1 MFQSPI
7 KHDNQAA
14 IGQAPEL
21 SVIIPSFNEQKRIIP
36 TIDSIVNYLHT
47 LGRSWEIIV
56 SDDGS
61 SDQTV
66 SLIEAQRYPNLTII
80 KSSSN
85 HGKGHAVRAG
95 IIAAKGNF
103 ILFTDADNATP
114 ITDLAKLLPL
124 LEQGS
129 YDIAIG
135 SRAKLLLQ
143 TKERRFSRCV
153 MSAGLRVI
161 VEHGLKLNIHDS
173 QCGFKLFH
181 RAVAKHLAQVQTING
196 FAFDLEL
203 LVIADIFGY
212 QTIEIPVDWVDVA
225 GSKVHPIRDAY
236 QFIRD
241 IMAIQINH
249 WRGRYP
255 NSMQKKTNSKSQPS
269 NQWFA

>member
-1 MFQSPI
+1 MLQPTPTNAQTAS
-7 KHDNQAA
+7 
-14 IGQAPEL
+14 GQDPDL
-21 SVIIPSFNEQKRIIP
+21 SVIIPCFNEQKRIIP
-36 TIDSIVNYLHT
+36 TINTIIDYLNS
-47 LGRSWEIIV
+47 LGRSWELIV

-61 SDQTV
+61 SDQTI
-66 SLIEAQRYPNLTII
+66 SLVEAQRYPNLTII
-80 KSSSN
+80 KSTRN
-85 HGKGHAVRAG
+85 YGKGHAVRAG
-95 IIAAKGNF
+95 IIAARGNF

-114 ITDLAKLLPL
+114 ITELDTMLPL
-124 LEQGS
+124 LELGS

-135 SRAKLLLQ
+135 SRAKQLLQ
-143 TKERRFSRCV
+143 TKQRSLGRCM

-181 RAVAKHLAQVQTING
+181 RTVAKHLAQVQTINS

-212 QTIEIPVDWVDVA
+212 QTIEIPVDWVDIA

-236 QFIRD
+236 QFLRD
-241 IMAIQINH
+241 IMSIQINH

-255 NSMQKKTNSKSQPS
+255 SSLPKTPKSKSPQS
-269 NQWFA
+269 NHWFA

>member
-1 MFQSPI
+1 MFQPPA
-7 KHDNQAA
+7 KHANQAVV
-14 IGQAPEL
+14 GQAPEL
-21 SVIIPSFNEQKRIIP
+21 SVIIPCFNEQKRIIP
-36 TIDSIVNYLHT
+36 SIDAIVQYLNER
-47 LGRSWEIIV
+47 GRSWELII

-61 SDQTV
+61 TDQTV
-66 SLIEAQRYPNLTII
+66 SLIEAQKYPNLTII

-114 ITDLAKLLPL
+114 ITELNKLLPS
-124 LEQGS
+124 LEQGN
-129 YDIAIG
+129 YDLAIG
-135 SRAKLLLQ
+135 SRAKQLLQ
-143 TKERRFSRCV
+143 TKERRLSRCV
-153 MSAGLRVI
+153 MSAGLRLI

-212 QTIEIPVDWVDVA
+212 QTNEIPVEWVDVA

-236 QFIRD
+236 QFLRD
-241 IMAIQINH
+241 IMIIQINH

-255 NSMQKKTNSKSQPS
+255 SSSQKKTKAKSQQS
-269 NQWFA
+269 GQWFA